1 MISSIT
7 EIYELKNN
15 DVDLSELNDYLF
27 NIISEIEIELKSS
40 IRKNYDTNDNWR
52 KRKNPNFM
60 SSFVNKD
67 KNILEINCALN
78 KITETNYELIVSEI
92 INILDK
98 CSEED
103 SEKVNEL
110 LNYICDSLYDKSIIQ
125 NIFIKYYIIFLK
137 KISNYKNNN
146 IIETKLKELNDSFN
160 KFITDDQEC
169 LETLINKKINDNNQY
184 KNIGLFFA
192 QYTLQF
198 KIKNNFLLI
207 DDYLKKINTF
217 LSWQPINKNN
227 LEINLNLLCSFLEEL
242 SDDFLTYL
250 SRDEKNN
257 ILSKVEFLT
266 KNKLIPIKMR
276 FQIQDLHEKISNV
289 KKTEVIIEENTVDR
303 SIENNV
309 NNITHVVYDKKKKRQ
324 NRNNRNSKYFSKGA
338 NRNNGL
344 NENNGNNGNN
354 RNLNETNASESSYSG
369 RKDKNMESKKKYYD
383 NLNFKRN

>member
-15 DVDLSELNDYLF
+15 DIDLSELNDYLF

-67 KNILEINCALN
+67 KNLLEINCALN

-98 CSEED
+98 CSEES

-110 LNYICDSLYDKSIIQ
+110 LSYICDSLYDKSLIQ

-137 KISNYKNNN
+137 KISNYRENK
-146 IIETKLKELNDSFN
+146 IIQTKLNELNDSFN
-160 KFITDDQEC
+160 NFITNDQEC
-169 LETLINKKINDNNQY
+169 LTTLINKKVNDNNQY

-198 KIKNNFLLI
+198 EIKNNFLLI
-207 DDYLKKINTF
+207 DDYLKKIQTF
-217 LSWQPINKNN
+217 LSWQPVNKNN
-227 LEINLNLLCSFLEEL
+227 LEININLICAFIEEL

-250 SRDEKNN
+250 TRDEKTN
-257 ILSKVEFLT
+257 ILSKVDFLT
-266 KNKLIPIKMR
+266 KNKLIPIKIR

-289 KKTEVIIEENTVDR
+289 KKTENILEENKVEKSNETD
-303 SIENNV
+303 NNHSTY
-309 NNITHVVYDKKKKRQ
+309 IVYDKKKKKN
-324 NRNNRNSKYFSKGA
+324 NRNNRNSKFFNKS
-338 NRNNGL
+338 
-344 NENNGNNGNN
+344 GNNKVNN
-354 RNLNETNASESSYSG
+354 KVNSNIRGESNSSELINSG
-369 RKDKNMESKKKYYD
+369 RKNIESKKKYYD

>member
-15 DVDLSELNDYLF
+15 DIDLSELNDYLF
-27 NIISEIEIELKSS
+27 NIISEIEVELKSS
-40 IRKNYDTNDNWR
+40 IKKNYDTNDNWR

-67 KNILEINCALN
+67 KNILEINSALN

-98 CSEED
+98 CSED
-103 SEKVNEL
+103 NCEKVNEL
-110 LNYICDSLYDKSIIQ
+110 LNYICDSLYDKSMIQ

-137 KISNYKNNN
+137 KISNYKDSD
-146 IIETKLKELNDSFN
+146 IIKNKLKELDDSFN
-160 KFITDDQEC
+160 QFITNDQEC
-169 LETLINKKINDNNQY
+169 LKTLINNKINDNSQY

-198 KIKNNFLLI
+198 EIKNNFLLI
-207 DDYLKKINTF
+207 DDYLKKIQTF
-217 LSWQPINKNN
+217 LNWQPINKNN
-227 LEINLNLLCSFLEEL
+227 LEINVNLLCSFLEEL
-242 SDDFLTYL
+242 SNDFLKYL

-289 KKTEVIIEENTVDR
+289 KNTKKILEENNEDLNETDDNY
-303 SIENNV
+303 S
-309 NNITHVVYDKKKKRQ
+309 THVVYDKKKKRH
-324 NRNNRNSKYFSKGA
+324 NRNNRNSKYFTKGGNG
-338 NRNNGL
+338 NRNNG
-344 NENNGNNGNN
+344 NNKNVND
-354 RNLNETNASESSYSG
+354 TNTSESSYSV
-369 RKDKNMESKKKYYD
+369 RKEKNMESKKKYFD
-383 NLNFKRN
+383 NLNFNRN

>member
-15 DVDLSELNDYLF
+15 DIDLSELNDYLF

-67 KNILEINCALN
+67 KNLLEINCALN

-98 CSEED
+98 CSEES

-110 LNYICDSLYDKSIIQ
+110 LSYICDSLYDKSLIQ

-137 KISNYKNNN
+137 KISNYRENK
-146 IIETKLKELNDSFN
+146 IIKTKLNELNDSFN
-160 KFITDDQEC
+160 NFITNDQEC
-169 LETLINKKINDNNQY
+169 LTTLINKKVNDNNQY

-198 KIKNNFLLI
+198 EIKNNFLLI
-207 DDYLKKINTF
+207 DDYLKKIQTF
-217 LSWQPINKNN
+217 LSWQPVNKNN
-227 LEINLNLLCSFLEEL
+227 LEININLICAFIEEL

-250 SRDEKNN
+250 TRDEKTN
-257 ILSKVEFLT
+257 ILSKVDFLT
-266 KNKLIPIKMR
+266 KNKLIPIKIR

-289 KKTEVIIEENTVDR
+289 KKTENILEENKVEKSNETD
-303 SIENNV
+303 NNHSTY
-309 NNITHVVYDKKKKRQ
+309 IVYDKKKKKN
-324 NRNNRNSKYFSKGA
+324 NRNNRNSKFFNKS
-338 NRNNGL
+338 
-344 NENNGNNGNN
+344 GNNKVNSNIRGESNS
-354 RNLNETNASESSYSG
+354 SELINSG
-369 RKDKNMESKKKYYD
+369 RKNIESKKKYYD